1 VRIVALETSGLRG
14 SVAALAGSKELLQ
27 LELNPEQRSAQ
38 SLAPAIRQL
47 LAEVGWR
54 PVNVEL
60 LAVTIGPG
68 SFTGLRVGVTTAKVM
83 AYAVGAQLISVTTLE
98 AIAEQLPAEVQ
109 RAATILD
116 AQRQQLYVG
125 NYVRRDD
132 TSWELENEIKIE
144 SIDDWLTKVDRNA
157 VVSGPPLAKLTARL
171 PAGVVCAPQD
181 VWFPMAT
188 SVGRVGFRHF
198 QAGQRSDPFQLTP
211 LYLRRSAAEE
221 KSDASQKK

>member
-14 SVAALAGSKELLQ
+14 SVAALAGPKELLQ

-54 PVNVEL
+54 PMDVEL

-83 AYAVGAQLISVTTLE
+83 AYAIGAQLIGVTTLE

-109 RAATILD
+109 RAAIILD

-132 TSWELENEIKIE
+132 ASWELAHDIKIE
-144 SIDDWLTKVDRNA
+144 SIDDWLANLNCNA
-157 VVSGPPLAKLTARL
+157 IVSGPPLVKLAARL
-171 PAGVVCAPQD
+171 PDGVVCAPQD
-181 VWFPMAT
+181 TCFPMAAA
-188 SVGRVGFRHF
+188 VGRVGFRHF
-198 QAGQRSDPFQLTP
+198 QAGHRSDPFQLTP

-221 KSDASQKK
+221 KLGQS